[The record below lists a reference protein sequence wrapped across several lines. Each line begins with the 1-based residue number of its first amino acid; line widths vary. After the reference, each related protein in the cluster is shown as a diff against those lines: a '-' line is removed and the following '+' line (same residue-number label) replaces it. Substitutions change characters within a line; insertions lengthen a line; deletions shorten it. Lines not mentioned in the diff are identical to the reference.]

1 MSGDSLVTL
10 HLHDDGGIAGG
21 GDDTSPTQTFT
32 ISISSINH
40 VPSFTK
46 GIDQTDLEDAGLQSV
61 TNWATAISQGA
72 GDTGQTLTFV
82 VDSNSNSGLFSS
94 QPAVSPS
101 GTLTYTPKANANG
114 SASITLHLEDDG
126 GTLNGGHDTSAG
138 QTFTINVTPV
148 NDAPSFTKGPD
159 KTVSESSSAAS
170 FPGWATGISKG
181 PADKSGDVLNFVID
195 SVSVD
200 LFSVGPAV
208 SPSGTL
214 SFTPTP
220 GVSGDSLVTLHLHDD
235 GGIAGGGDD
244 TSPTQTFT
252 ISISSI
258 NHVPSFTK
266 GIDQTDLEDAGLQS
280 VTNWATAISQGA
292 GDTGQTLTFVVDS
305 NSNSG
310 LFSSQPAVSPS
321 GTLTYTP
328 KANAN
333 GSASITLH
341 LEDDGGTLN
350 GGHDTSAGQ
359 TFTINVTPVN
369 DAPSFTKGANQTVP
383 EDTGL
388 HTVAGWAAAPVAG
401 PPDEISQVFDYVIDS
416 DSNPALFAI
425 EPAVSAS
432 GVLTYTLAPNAN
444 GIANIDL
451 HIHDSGGV
459 LNGGID
465 AGPTVTLRITVT
477 NVNDPPTCV
486 GFSAFTTKDTV
497 LTASIPSCVDI
508 DGDTLSYALGAV
520 STSHG
525 TVVVH
530 ANGSYT
536 YTPASGYLG
545 PDRSHSLP
553 AMQAARLQRRLRP

>member
-1 MSGDSLVTL
+1 MFSRARSGLVAAIFVASLAAPAAVSASDGFPPDCSNDSITVLEDHTATGNL
-10 HLHDDGGIAGG
+10 ACTSDDVSIDYAL
-21 GDDTSPTQTFT
+21 DTDGTDGHATVQSDG
-32 ISISSINH
+32 
-40 VPSFTK
+40 SFTFK
-46 GIDQTDLEDAGLQSV
+46 PI
-61 TNWATAISQGA
+61 
-72 GDTGQTLTFV
+72 
-82 VDSNSNSGLFSS
+82 
-94 QPAVSPS
+94 
-101 GTLTYTPKANANG
+101 ANANG
-114 SASITLHLEDDG
+114 DNSF
-126 GTLNGGHDTSAG
+126 
-138 QTFTINVTPV
+138 TFTGTDSDGPSTPATITVHVTPV

-181 PADKSGDVLNFVID
+181 PADESGDVLNFVID

-369 DAPSFTKGANQTVP
+369 DAPSFTKGPDKTVSESSSAASFP
-383 EDTGL
+383 
-388 HTVAGWAAAPVAG
+388 GWATGISKG
-401 PPDEISQVFDYVIDS
+401 PADEIRRRAELRDRQR
-416 DSNPALFAI
+416 
-425 EPAVSAS
+425 VSRP
-432 GVLTYTLAPNAN
+432 VQRRP
-444 GIANIDL
+444 
-451 HIHDSGGV
+451 GGQPER
-459 LNGGID
+459 D
-465 AGPTVTLRITVT
+465 A
-477 NVNDPPTCV
+477 
-486 GFSAFTTKDTV
+486 
-497 LTASIPSCVDI
+497 
-508 DGDTLSYALGAV
+508 
-520 STSHG
+520 
-525 TVVVH
+525 VVH
-530 ANGSYT
+530 
-536 YTPASGYLG
+536 
-545 PDRSHSLP
+545 PDPRCE
-553 AMQAARLQRRLRP
+553 RRLPGHASSPR